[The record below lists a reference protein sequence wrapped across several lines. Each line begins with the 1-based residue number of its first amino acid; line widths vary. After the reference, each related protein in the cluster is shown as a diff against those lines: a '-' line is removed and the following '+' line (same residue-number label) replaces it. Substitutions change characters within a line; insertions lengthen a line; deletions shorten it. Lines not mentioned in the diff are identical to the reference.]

1 MVMLQL
7 KKFTGGGGG
16 KIKRC
21 EDGESSRGGDSDRER
36 KKERKKER
44 KRRERRKGRQT
55 KMVRNQRGREIE

>member
-7 KKFTGGGGG
+7 KKFTGGRGG
-16 KIKRC
+16 KIKRW
-21 EDGESSRGGDSDRER
+21 EGGESSRGGDSDR
-36 KKERKKER
+36 ERKKER